1 MQVKKLTKAAKVG
14 SIAEAYYG
22 IDEDLK
28 NEALSFLDTYLL
40 DITEEFVQKFVK

>member
-1 MQVKKLTKAAKVG
+1 MTG

-28 NEALSFLDTYLL
+28 ETALSFLDSYLL
-40 DITEEFVQKFVK
+40 EIAEKFIDKFIDKEI